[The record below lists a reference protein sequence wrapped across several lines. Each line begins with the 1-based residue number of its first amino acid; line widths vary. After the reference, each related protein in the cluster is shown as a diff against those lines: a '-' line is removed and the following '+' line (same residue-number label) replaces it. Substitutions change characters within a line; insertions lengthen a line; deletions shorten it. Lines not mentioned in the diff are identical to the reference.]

1 MSKIIG
7 TEEKDGILI
16 ISTEGYL
23 NKDLALAVMEEASK
37 YIDNGTTNILIN
49 LSKSNI
55 VNSIGASIIIELIEK
70 LQEVNGSLS
79 FCELPSIIEKT
90 FKIINAITPPAA
102 AIGTTNNTINGSLK
116 DFIKIVKSI
125 KITNIEI
132 TTFCCILFHVLSN
145 SLAAPDILT
154 KVPLGNFL
162 LIGFIKLLFKILI
175 DSSNEIFSFGLN

>member
-7 TEEKDGILI
+7 TEEKGGVVI

-23 NKDLALAVMEEASK
+23 NKDLAIAVMEEATK

-90 FKIINAITPPAA
+90 FKIM
-102 AIGTTNNTINGSLK
+102 G
-116 DFIKIVKSI
+116 
-125 KITNIEI
+125 
-132 TTFCCILFHVLSN
+132 
-145 SLAAPDILT
+145 LT
-154 KVPLGNFL
+154 KYCDTYENQEAALEQ
-162 LIGFIKLLFKILI
+162 LI
-175 DSSNEIFSFGLN
+175 